1 MPEENCDWSRP
12 SIPARSATPEWT
24 ASGPVLRL
32 SPRCVDKRL
41 EVRTRQDLACRHW
54 LYNESVSPG
63 SWSICLQ
70 KWAGSSPPPDT
81 IHPEVT
87 KLSHGSSGVL
97 STRDIVMGK

>member
-1 MPEENCDWSRP
+1 MLEENCDWSRP

-63 SWSICLQ
+63 PWSHKSAENGRAVRRSLTLCTPMS
-70 KWAGSSPPPDT
+70 KF
-81 IHPEVT
+81 
-87 KLSHGSSGVL
+87 SHGSSGVL